1 MDCVASLH
9 PTLRAWL
16 RDSALA
22 PHVDAYA
29 EHLRKGRYAISTTSR
44 YLSCISHFA
53 QWTTQGLVSVHLI
66 DEKTGGTYSDKI
78 DLGQQKAKDGLDG
91 LDGQNDDI
99 A

>member
-9 PTLRAWL
+9 PTPQAWL

-29 EHLRKGRYAISTTSR
+29 EHLRKGRYATNTTSR

-53 QWTTQGLVSVHLI
+53 HWTTARRSLAGPVATGLVA
-66 DEKTGGTYSDKI
+66 D
-78 DLGQQKAKDGLDG
+78 
-91 LDGQNDDI
+91 
-99 A
+99 